1 MFSFLSAVYFTFIF
15 AGIYIHIAT
24 TYQRY
29 EANKKKMPS
38 MKEENEKEKKV
49 RSSRK
54 RAKYTLHNAH
64 TIFSEKKSLMKIY
77 DFVNV

>member
-1 MFSFLSAVYFTFIF
+1 MYTQ
-15 AGIYIHIAT
+15 GE
-24 TYQRY
+24 RR
-29 EANKKKMPS
+29 
-38 MKEENEKEKKV
+38 

-77 DFVNV
+77 DFVNVYYSVAPEKEKKRKKREEKKAYRI

>member
-1 MFSFLSAVYFTFIF
+1 MYTRK
-15 AGIYIHIAT
+15 T
-24 TYQRY
+24 
-29 EANKKKMPS
+29 
-38 MKEENEKEKKV
+38 EKETERERE

-77 DFVNV
+77 DFVNVYYSVAPEKEKRMKEKSIQNKI

>member
-1 MFSFLSAVYFTFIF
+1 MFSFFSSDAVYFTFIF

-38 MKEENEKEKKV
+38 MKEENEKEK
-49 RSSRK
+49 S
-54 RAKYTLHNAH
+54 
-64 TIFSEKKSLMKIY
+64 KKFKKKGKIHIT
-77 DFVNV
+77 

>member
-1 MFSFLSAVYFTFIF
+1 MFMFLLSFLPVRYGSS
-15 AGIYIHIAT
+15 

-29 EANKKKMPS
+29 AMRKQKENTRSIKRNKTTRK
-38 MKEENEKEKKV
+38 
-49 RSSRK
+49 RSSREK

>member
-1 MFSFLSAVYFTFIF
+1 MK
-15 AGIYIHIAT
+15 H
-24 TYQRY
+24 
-29 EANKKKMPS
+29 KKIPS
-38 MKEENEKEKKV
+38 IKSVHKKNRERE

-77 DFVNV
+77 DFVNVYYSVAPEKEERMKERKKHTE